1 MPALREVNYFT
12 GKEEDHVFVRSNAQ
26 ELRSRSI
33 VRDAADHADFIVR
46 RLDGGGRLLVLF
58 DSLFDLVCAYL
69 YNPYIVQLD
78 KNTMKNAGRLLEG
91 GDLGLRADRLDDR
104 ARGGRVAAPCAR
116 DHDDLLNLT
125 PLNNAP
131 RRGHRAPRQEH
142 DEERERGRLLEVGNL
157 GVRADRLDDRAHGGR
172 VAPRARGTFSDGFSA
187 SRATRRTLRA
197 RLHEPV
203 RGAVP
208 RSRYTG
214 ASPTP
219 IGVRAEPRV
228 AAHVPKY
235 DCPAPRGSRG
245 TVRAVHDPR
254 DRVGR
259 VRTRRARSAR
269 PSGRQRPEHASACRA
284 RTESHKQ
291 WFIDSE

>member
-142 DEERERGRLLEVGNL
+142 DEERWAPARGR
-157 GVRADRLDDRAHGGR
+157 
-172 VAPRARGTFSDGFSA
+172 
-187 SRATRRTLRA
+187 
-197 RLHEPV
+197 
-203 RGAVP
+203 
-208 RSRYTG
+208 
-214 ASPTP
+214 
-219 IGVRAEPRV
+219 
-228 AAHVPKY
+228 
-235 DCPAPRGSRG
+235 
-245 TVRAVHDPR
+245 
-254 DRVGR
+254 
-259 VRTRRARSAR
+259 
-269 PSGRQRPEHASACRA
+269 
-284 RTESHKQ
+284 
-291 WFIDSE
+291 